1 MSQDEIIV
9 ELSTSIQAQKSD
21 PEFYT
26 TEFTIVSAVVYLVV
40 NLSDRMKIYYFKFF
54 VWSQK

>member
-21 PEFYT
+21 HEFYT

-54 VWSQK
+54 VWS